1 MFLWL
6 FCVFS
11 QLSEQKI
18 PFGHK
23 HPKRA
28 VNPSPSSPLH
38 NFLSSIL
45 PPLGSSDEVSLEQE
59 SEDDMNSSRTSL
71 DKQTHHRANTT
82 MHVCWHRNTSVSMS
96 DHSLAVEVLLPCP
109 QLHANTAIYI
119 HQHAH
124 DTHQQHVHQTSHLH
138 TSISGVSGNG
148 FAFRLLVNPLTP
160 FKCSFFPPCFS
171 ILSSLRL

>member
-1 MFLWL
+1 SKVEMGKWIEDLNL
-6 FCVFS
+6 AIDMAKKS
-11 QLSEQKI
+11 QEK
-18 PFGHK
+18 
-23 HPKRA
+23 
-28 VNPSPSSPLH
+28 
-38 NFLSSIL
+38 SSIFL
-45 PPLGSSDEVSLEQE
+45 DAGLSDRSNRSSDEVSLEQE

-124 DTHQQHVHQTSHLH
+124 DTHQQHVRQTSHLH

-148 FAFRLLVNPLTP
+148 FAF
-160 FKCSFFPPCFS
+160 CF
-171 ILSSLRL
+171 L